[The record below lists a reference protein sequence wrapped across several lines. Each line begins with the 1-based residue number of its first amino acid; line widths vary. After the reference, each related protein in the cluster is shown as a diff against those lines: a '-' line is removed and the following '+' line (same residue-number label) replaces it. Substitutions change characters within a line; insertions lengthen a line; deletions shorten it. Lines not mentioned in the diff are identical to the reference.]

1 MLENIECA
9 ANSQDNIIVWDE
21 TLEEL
26 QNRAIEVFQ
35 SIIKQDL
42 KLNKKK
48 ARSINLTFLGG
59 HKITE
64 QLIFPSKKKL
74 KQLPT
79 CNILQM

>member
-35 SIIKQDL
+35 SIIKQGL

-48 ARSINLTFLGG
+48 ARSINLTFL
-59 HKITE
+59 
-64 QLIFPSKKKL
+64 
-74 KQLPT
+74 
-79 CNILQM
+79 

>member
-35 SIIKQDL
+35 SIIKQGL

-64 QLIFPSKKKL
+64 QLIFPSKK
-74 KQLPT
+74 
-79 CNILQM
+79 N

>member
-9 ANSQDNIIVWDE
+9 ANSQGNIIVWDE

-35 SIIKQDL
+35 SIIKQGL